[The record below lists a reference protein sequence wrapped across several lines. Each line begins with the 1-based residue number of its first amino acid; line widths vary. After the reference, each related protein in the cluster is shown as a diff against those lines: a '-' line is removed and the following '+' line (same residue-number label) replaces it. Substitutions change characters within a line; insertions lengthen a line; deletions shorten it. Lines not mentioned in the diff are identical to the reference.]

1 MSKKEYDLKYQKAKI
16 KQIKFT
22 LNKETDKDILE
33 FLEKK
38 KPIQTYLKWL
48 IREEIYKD
56 E

>member
-1 MSKKEYDLKYQKAKI
+1 MNKKEYDANYHRSKLKQVKI
-16 KQIKFT
+16 N